1 MDYEKRPDPDELL
14 SKIMKRPSGRGRF
27 KIFFGMSPGVGKTY
41 SMLKEARVLLDRG
54 EDVVIGWMESHGRK
68 ETDELA
74 KGIEL
79 IPAKTVEYRG
89 ISLTEMDLD
98 AILARKPSFALIDE
112 LAHSNAPGM
121 KHPKRYQDIQD
132 LLDAGISVYTTVN
145 IQHLETISDAV
156 EELAGIRIQERIPDA
171 VFDQADDIQLV
182 DIPPDELIT
191 RLEEGKVYIGDKSRD
206 AIENFFRR
214 ENLAVLR
221 ELSLRHA
228 SQLASHQLTSLLRGD
243 GSAMP
248 TATVQNVLVAV
259 SPSPN
264 SEYLIRWARRFAY
277 SMKANWTCIHVET
290 GVQMSEYAK
299 DCLTKNLTLARNLG
313 ATVVSV
319 PDEDAVNGILE
330 YASKNNVSSII
341 IGKSGVNVARRIFF
355 RDTMSERIIRESGK
369 ISVVTVQEKASR
381 DDFRSHLKKKVEGSR
396 LWQYGFALAAVSLVT
411 ALNFLIVQFAGYWSA
426 SIFYLA
432 TISLLAL
439 ILEPRPVFIAACL
452 SAIFWDYFFIPPQYT
467 FAISKFEDILMF
479 CLYFLIALTS
489 GWMTSK
495 LKTNERMLKVR
506 EQRMSLI
513 NELSSSLER
522 VNGARNAVMAG
533 VEYVS
538 RAFKAGTVVFLKR
551 NDDDS
556 LCETPVNQEGYV
568 PNDKEL
574 SAAKYCFSS
583 GQSAGRFTT
592 TLPVVSYHYVPMA
605 APGGTIGVIGIRL
618 DNGKLL
624 ANDQESFLLTLSS
637 TISLAVEREILSE
650 KNRKNLLVQESE
662 RLSRILLNLIS
673 HELRTPL
680 TVIQG
685 SASALMDSETAE
697 DRTSRDLLVE
707 EILSNAVKLNSIV
720 ENLLSM
726 NRLESGRLKLRMEKT
741 DPEDLIS
748 LALRQV
754 RKDLGKRPVTIV
766 KPDTIPLV
774 KCDIVLIIQVLAN
787 ILQNSSRYTDEG
799 TPLEIRIEVLDE
811 SMHFIVRDSGPGVT
825 AEELPHLFDKFYRG
839 EGGKKGGTGLG
850 LSICKGIIEAHKGYI
865 AARNRTGGGFAVEF
879 TLPLDKEMPK

>member
-1 MDYEKRPDPDELL
+1 MDHDKRPDPDELL
-14 SKIMKRPSGRGRF
+14 SKIMKRRSGRGRF

-74 KGIEL
+74 EGIEA

-89 ISLTEMDLD
+89 FSLSEMDPD

-121 KHPKRYQDIQD
+121 RHPKRYHDIQD

-145 IQHLETISDAV
+145 IQHLETIADVV
-156 EELAGIRIQERIPDA
+156 EEIAGVRINERIPDV

-182 DIPPDELIT
+182 DIPPEELIA
-191 RLEEGKVYIGDKSRD
+191 RLEEGKVYTGDKSRD

-228 SQLASHQLTSLLRGD
+228 SQLASHQLTNLLRED
-243 GSAMP
+243 GSSMP
-248 TATVQNVLVAV
+248 VATVQNILVAV

-277 SMKANWTCIHVET
+277 SMKANWICIHVET

-330 YASKNNVSSII
+330 YASKSNVASII
-341 IGKSGVNVARRIFF
+341 IGKSGVNVARRIFLGN
-355 RDTMSERIIRESGK
+355 TMSERIIRESGK
-369 ISVVTVQEKASR
+369 ISVITVQEKASR
-381 DDFRSHLKKKVEGSR
+381 DDFRNHLKKKMESSR
-396 LWQYGFALAAVSLVT
+396 LWQHGFAVIAISLVT
-411 ALNFLIVQFAGYWSA
+411 ALNFLVVQFAGYWSA

-439 ILEPRPVFIAACL
+439 ILEPRPVFAAACL
-452 SAIFWDYFFIPPQYT
+452 SAICWDYFFIPPQYT
-467 FAISKFEDILMF
+467 FAISKFEDNLMF

-495 LKTNERMLKVR
+495 LKKNERMLKVR

-513 NELSSSLER
+513 NELSSALER

-538 RAFKAGTVVFLKR
+538 RAFKASVVVFLKR

-556 LCETPVNQEGYV
+556 LCEIPVNHEGYK
-568 PNDKEL
+568 PDDKEL
-574 SAAKYCFSS
+574 SAAKYCFST

-592 TLPVVSYHYVPMA
+592 TLPVVSHHYVPMA

-618 DNGKLL
+618 DNEKVMTD
-624 ANDQESFLLTLSS
+624 DQESFLLTLGS
-637 TISLAVEREILSE
+637 TISLAVEREILAE
-650 KNRKNLLVQESE
+650 KNRNNLLVQESE

-697 DRTSRDLLVE
+697 DKTSRDQLVE
-707 EILSNAVKLNSIV
+707 EILTNAVNLNSIV

-726 NRLESGRLKLRMEKT
+726 NRLESGRLKLRMENT
-741 DPEDLIS
+741 DSEDLVS

-754 RKDLGKRPVTIV
+754 RKELGKRPVKII
-766 KPDTIPLV
+766 KPDILPLV
-774 KCDIVLIIQVLAN
+774 RCDIVLIIQVLAN
-787 ILQNSSRYTDEG
+787 ILQNASRYTDDG
-799 TPLEIRIEVLDE
+799 TQIEIKIEILDGN
-811 SMHFIVRDSGPGVT
+811 MHFVVQDFGPGVRE
-825 AEELPHLFDKFYRG
+825 EELPHLFDKFYRG

-850 LSICKGIIEAHKGYI
+850 LSICKGIIEAHAGSI
-865 AARNRTGGGFAVEF
+865 AARNRTGGGFEVEF
-879 TLPLDKEMPK
+879 TLPLEKEAHK